1 MSDSNPLNL
10 GRRERQIIEIL
21 YQKGEASVSEVLDA
35 MPDPPSYSAVR
46 AMLRWLEDKG
56 LVRHRQIG
64 KKYVFAPKTPR
75 RKASR
80 SALRNL
86 LTTFFNGS
94 IEEAVASL
102 LDLNRDE
109 LGDDELERLAKLIA
123 DARKEGE

>member
-1 MSDSNPLNL
+1 MGESNPLNL
-10 GRRERQIIEIL
+10 GRRERQIVEIL
-21 YQKGEASVSEVLDA
+21 YQKGEASVSEVLEA

-56 LVRHRQIG
+56 QVRHKQIG
-64 KKYVFAPKTPR
+64 KKYVFSPKTPR

-86 LTTFFNGS
+86 LTTFFDGS

-102 LDLNRDE
+102 LDLNQDE
-109 LGDDELERLAKLIA
+109 LTEEELDRLAQLIEE
-123 DARKEGE
+123 ARGEAE